1 MSSSNANNGDH
12 AVDPYKAKNLDNT
25 TIQEKVEGLGEFTSA
40 CKFGMMT
47 TRGGSTGALFSRCMA
62 LAAKVYVHW
71 SQLCYHLK
79 HSCQESGGVDFI
91 FHTNIKS
98 GKIDDIESDP
108 HVNVSFLNSSGEW
121 ASVSGIASII
131 TDSSVVKNYY
141 SSALKAWLG
150 DLGDR
155 KHDGGLEDPRIGI
168 IKVQAKTA
176 TYAISRKNA
185 LGRAAGMAQG
195 IVTGNVAAVN
205 KLRELSEEDIITWRA
220 SNTMVQ

>member
-1 MSSSNANNGDH
+1 
-12 AVDPYKAKNLDNT
+12 
-25 TIQEKVEGLGEFTSA
+25 
-40 CKFGMMT
+40 
-47 TRGGSTGALFSRCMA
+47 
-62 LAAKVYVHW
+62 
-71 SQLCYHLK
+71 
-79 HSCQESGGVDFI
+79 
-91 FHTNIKS
+91 
-98 GKIDDIESDP
+98 
-108 HVNVSFLNSSGEW
+108 
-121 ASVSGIASII
+121 
-131 TDSSVVKNYY
+131 VKNYY

-155 KHDGGLEDPRIGI
+155 KHDGGPEDPRIGV

-185 LGRAAGMAQG
+185 LGRAVGMAQG